1 MEMSVRVV
9 FCGQVIDSCFL
20 FFFFFLLEKSQW
32 DANLTITPLSFH
44 QSMS

>member
-9 FCGQVIDSCFL
+9 FCGQVIDSCL